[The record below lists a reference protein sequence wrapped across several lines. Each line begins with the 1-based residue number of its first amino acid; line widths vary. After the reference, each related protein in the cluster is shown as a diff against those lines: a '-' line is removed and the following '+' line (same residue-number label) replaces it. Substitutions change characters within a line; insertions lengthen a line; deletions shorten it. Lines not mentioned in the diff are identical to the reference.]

1 MQRQVTNSVAPSG
14 HWGLQQLET
23 SRIMWFLNFRIPMT
37 RCRSACKES
46 TEPMTYAFSSCE
58 CGGLRVKTLGLDL
71 AYRQGDGGRQIHDL
85 WMGPDVQRVA
95 NWGERHDYSSL
106 KICNVDDKTKK
117 RNNSGTL
124 QIRTALCCNLLC
136 QNHSS
141 PIHRRH
147 FQPHHSLIRY

>member
-1 MQRQVTNSVAPSG
+1 
-14 HWGLQQLET
+14 
-23 SRIMWFLNFRIPMT
+23 MT

-106 KICNVDDKTKK
+106 KICNSDDKTKEK
-117 RNNSGTL
+117 QFRNSPNTNCPLLQLALPESLLTNSL
-124 QIRTALCCNLLC
+124 SALSITPFTYSILGNL
-136 QNHSS
+136 
-141 PIHRRH
+141 
-147 FQPHHSLIRY
+147 RYVSYF